1 MKTRMKKLFLLAIIL
16 LTPNLAHAASSCSYE
31 EQAELNNIVANV
43 KASYEVVDIYAG
55 KTLAVNTPNEDGT
68 FPEVDNYVKEF
79 QITLLNVTEDIYVRV
94 TNDQDDEVRT
104 FRNSDSTNGTITFL
118 SDRVFELTTFTFEI
132 YANKYSCIGE
142 QFRKFT
148 ITTPIYNSFSK
159 YELCDENPDFYY
171 CQEFIPTENISS
183 SEFFSKINE
192 YKKEKKE
199 EEIKQQEENK
209 SFIEKLKEFY
219 NNNKVIVYS
228 IGIVIVVTGVAT
240 TVILVKKKRSR
251 VL

>member
-1 MKTRMKKLFLLAIIL
+1 MKTRFKKLFLLAIVF
-16 LTPNLAHAASSCSYE
+16 LTPNLVNAESACTYE
-31 EQAELNNIVANV
+31 QQAELNNIVANV

-79 QITLLNVTEDIYVRV
+79 QITLLNVTEDIYVKV
-94 TNDQDDEVRT
+94 SNNQDDEVRT
-104 FRNSDSTNGTITFL
+104 FKNSDAINGVITFL

-148 ITTPIYNSFSK
+148 ITTPMYNSFSK
-159 YELCDENPDFYY
+159 YEVCNDNPDFYY

-183 SEFFSKINE
+183 REFYSKINE
-192 YKKEKKE
+192 YQEEKK
-199 EEIKQQEENK
+199 EEIKQQEKNK
-209 SFIEKLKEFY
+209 SFIEKLKEFCQ
-219 NNNKVIVYS
+219 NNKLIVYS
-228 IGIVIVVTGVAT
+228 IGIVIGVAGVAT